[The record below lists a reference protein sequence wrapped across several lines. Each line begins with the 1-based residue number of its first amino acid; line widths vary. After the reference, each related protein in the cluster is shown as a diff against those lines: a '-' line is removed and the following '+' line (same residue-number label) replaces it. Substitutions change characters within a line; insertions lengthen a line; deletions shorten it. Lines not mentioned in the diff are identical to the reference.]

1 MASSFVTAKAN
12 SILTAEFKTATI
24 YGSLHEADPGDAGS
38 ATCEVA
44 DSYCYA
50 RKEITCATDATA
62 RAISNTAAL
71 EFDPASGGAWGT
83 ITHLGVNLSSAHVE
97 TVDVAYGSLT
107 ASKQIDDGDQLKFAI
122 GNITVTVAAGA

>member
-12 SILTAEFKTATI
+12 AILTAEFKTATI
-24 YGSLHEADPGDAGS
+24 YGSLHTADPGDAGS
-38 ATCEVA
+38 TTCEVA
-44 DSYCYA
+44 DSYCYT
-50 RKEITCATDATA
+50 RKEITCGDDATA

-83 ITHLGVNLSSAHVE
+83 VTHLGVNTSSTHGE

-122 GNITVTVAAGA
+122 GAIDVTIAAGA